1 MYCPSCSSH
10 NQDEVKFCT
19 RCGTNLGVVSD
30 ALSGK
35 LASHSQIDERM
46 VNLFKDYYSGRNSV
60 IIGSVACAI
69 ALFKAV
75 LFALISVPVKVDFL
89 STIAALLLVYGLF
102 ALIWGAGKWNNAA
115 SEIKA
120 IERAASQDTSL
131 RSPEDHPGLLSGE
144 PARIRLG
151 ALSTDPMNSP
161 GSVTE
166 QTTRQLDERGYAQP
180 PEREQEPSR

>member
-1 MYCPSCSSH
+1 MYCPSCSSP

-19 RCGTNLGVVSD
+19 RCGTNLAVVSE

-35 LASHSQIDERM
+35 AASPSQIDERM

-60 IIGSVACAI
+60 IIGAVVCAI
-69 ALFKAV
+69 LLLKVV
-75 LFALISVPVKVDFL
+75 LFALFSFPAKGFL
-89 STIAALLLVYGLF
+89 STLAVFLLVYGLI

-120 IERAASQDTSL
+120 IERAGTGPLRLPAESQHAAT
-131 RSPEDHPGLLSGE
+131 PNY
-144 PARIRLG
+144 A
-151 ALSTDPMNSP
+151 TDPIALP

-166 QTTRQLDERGYAQP
+166 QTTHLLDERS
-180 PEREQEPSR
+180 PEPAHKPSLEIQSR

>member
-1 MYCPSCSSH
+1 M
-10 NQDEVKFCT
+10 
-19 RCGTNLGVVSD
+19 VS
-30 ALSGK
+30 
-35 LASHSQIDERM
+35 
-46 VNLFKDYYSGRNSV
+46 LFKDYYAGRNSV
-60 IIGSVACAI
+60 IIGGVACAI

-75 LFALISVPVKVDFL
+75 LFALINVPVKADFL
-89 STIAALLLVYGLF
+89 STIAALLLVYGLI

-120 IERAASQDTSL
+120 IERAASKDTSL
-131 RSPEDHPGLLSGE
+131 RSSEDHTGLISGE

-151 ALSTDPMNSP
+151 ALSTDQMNSP

-166 QTTRQLDERGYAQP
+166 QTTRQLDERGYAKP

>member
-30 ALSGK
+30 ALNGK
-35 LASHSQIDERM
+35 LASHSPIDERM

-75 LFALISVPVKVDFL
+75 LFALINIPLKPDFL
-89 STIAALLLVYGLF
+89 STIAALLLAYGLI

-120 IERAASQDTSL
+120 IERAGSHDTSL
-131 RSPEDHPGLLSGE
+131 RSSEDHPGLLSGE
-144 PARIRLG
+144 PARMGLR
-151 ALSTDPMNSP
+151 ALSTDAMSSP

-166 QTTRQLDERGYAQP
+166 QTTRQLDEHGYAKP

>member
-19 RCGTNLGVVSD
+19 RCGTNLAVVSD

-35 LASHSQIDERM
+35 LASQSQIDERT
-46 VNLFKDYYSGRNSV
+46 VNLFKDYYAGRNSV
-60 IIGSVACAI
+60 IIGSVVCAI
-69 ALFKAV
+69 VLFKVV
-75 LFALISVPVKVDFL
+75 LFALVRFPAEAGFL
-89 STIAALLLVYGLF
+89 STLAAFLLVYGII

-120 IERAASQDTSL
+120 IERAGLQGTSL
-131 RSPEDHPGLLSGE
+131 RSSEDSGLPSGE
-144 PARIRLG
+144 SARISFG
-151 ALSTDPMNSP
+151 AHSTDPIAVP

-166 QTTRQLDERGYAQP
+166 QTTRQLSERADTAV
-180 PEREQEPSR
+180 ER

>member
-35 LASHSQIDERM
+35 VASPSQIDERM

-60 IIGSVACAI
+60 IIGSVVCAI
-69 ALFKAV
+69 VLFKVV
-75 LFALISVPVKVDFL
+75 LFALFSLTAKADFL
-89 STIAALLLVYGLF
+89 AYIAAFLLVYGII

-120 IERAASQDTSL
+120 IERAGLQGTSL
-131 RSPEDHPGLLSGE
+131 RSPEDHPELRSGE
-144 PARIRLG
+144 PARLSFG
-151 ALSTDPMNSP
+151 ALSTDPIDSP

-166 QTTRQLDERGYAQP
+166 QTTRQLSERADASV
-180 PEREQEPSR
+180 ER